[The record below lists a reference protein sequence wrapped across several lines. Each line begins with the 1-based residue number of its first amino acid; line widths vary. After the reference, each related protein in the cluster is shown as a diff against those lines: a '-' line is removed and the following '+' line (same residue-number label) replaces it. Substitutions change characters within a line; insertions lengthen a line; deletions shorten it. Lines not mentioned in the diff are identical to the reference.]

1 MTRPRQDHPA
11 NGTSIEVDL
20 HVHTT
25 ASACGYMGPEE
36 VVALARA
43 SGRKVIAVTD
53 HDTAAGALQVRD
65 YVARTGDDLLVLVGM
80 ELSTSDAGHVLV
92 FGAGVE
98 QDWGWRCGQ
107 ATPRHLPDR
116 WVAIKAHP
124 FREVV
129 KSAPPGLIVDD
140 LPELPDSITA
150 VERWNGNDLLVKAPH
165 READLDAAS
174 QAYIARRGRVA
185 VAASDAH
192 RATSVHAYHT
202 VFSRQIASV
211 DDVVDQIKD
220 GSVRP
225 GAVAEADLTARRV
238 SWRRRRVI
246 GWFVDCHDWRTSA
259 SRAGYDDIET
269 LETVARFEGIRRLAR
284 AGASTEAI
292 VQDSGLD
299 AVTALDFLAIVRE
312 ESLDPARVR

>member
-1 MTRPRQDHPA
+1 MTRPTHDHPA
-11 NGTSIEVDL
+11 NDTSVEIDL
-20 HVHTT
+20 HVHTI
-25 ASACGYMGPEE
+25 ASACGYMGPED

-53 HDTAAGALQVRD
+53 HDTAAGALLVRD
-65 YVARTGDDLLVLVGM
+65 YVARTGNDLLVLVGM

-98 QDWGWRCGQ
+98 QDWGWRRGQ

-116 WVAIKAHP
+116 WVTIKAHP

-129 KSAPPGLIVDD
+129 KTAPPGPIIDD
-140 LPELPDSITA
+140 LPELPDCIAA

-165 READLDAAS
+165 RHADLDDAS
-174 QAYIARRGRVA
+174 QAYIARRRKVA

-192 RATSVHAYHT
+192 RASSVHAYHT
-202 VFSRQIASV
+202 VFPRPIASV

-225 GAVAEADLTARRV
+225 GAVTEADLAARRV
-238 SWRRRRVI
+238 SWRRRRVV
-246 GWFVDCHDWRTSA
+246 GWFVDFLDWRTSA
-259 SRAGYDDIET
+259 SRAGYDDTET
-269 LETVARFEGIRRLAR
+269 VETVAAFKGIRRLAR
-284 AGASTEAI
+284 AGASADAI

-312 ESLDPARVR
+312 ESLDPVRVR